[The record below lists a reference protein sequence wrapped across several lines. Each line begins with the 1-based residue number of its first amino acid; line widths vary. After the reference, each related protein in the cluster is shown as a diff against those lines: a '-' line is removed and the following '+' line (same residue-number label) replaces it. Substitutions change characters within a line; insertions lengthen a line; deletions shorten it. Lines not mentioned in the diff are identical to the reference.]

1 MDANLAYHEPI
12 NFPVLTVEGD
22 AGAAGAAGADGVVVL
37 FDNTPSTSVATATT
51 GWETFTGMTSG
62 AITDLANTGDKLWIR
77 TTINPTTDASAYT
90 RAARVQIDG
99 VVVGDASSYYYLFPS
114 GVANLTIDIIA
125 TVVSTT
131 SLFLDVTYYSASS
144 TFATTMT
151 HFTEII
157 SVTDITN
164 LSNGVIAQ
172 GNSNVSTDL

>member
-12 NFPVLTVEGD
+12 TFPILTVEGSD
-22 AGAAGAAGADGVVVL
+22 GAAGAAGADGVVVL
-37 FDNTPSTSVATATT
+37 FDNTPSVSVATATT